1 MERPFTGHLWSEKEM
16 GYYNCA
22 VCNTRVFSWDNKYFP
37 ATGMASFWAHVPGK
51 VRKVDEEVELEGVNY
66 TRADRN

>member
-1 MERPFTGHLWSEKEM
+1 M

-22 VCNTRVFSWDNKYFP
+22 VCNTRLFSWDNKFFP

-51 VRKVDEEVELEGVNY
+51 VRKVDEEVDLEDINY
-66 TRADRN
+66 TRGNRN